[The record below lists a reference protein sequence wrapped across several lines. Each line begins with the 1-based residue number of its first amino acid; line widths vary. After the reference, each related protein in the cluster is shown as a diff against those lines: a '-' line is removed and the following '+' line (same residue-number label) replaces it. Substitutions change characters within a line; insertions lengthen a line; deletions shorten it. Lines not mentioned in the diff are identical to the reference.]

1 MELGEKLRQA
11 RLDAGLSQR
20 QLCGEEITRNMLSQI
35 EHGAARPSMKTLR
48 YLAARLGK
56 NVGYFLDEEAA
67 ASPNQDLMESA
78 RRLYDGADY
87 AGAALVLEGY
97 QGPDPIFD
105 REKGLL
111 WVLCH
116 LELAALAIAE
126 NRGTYAKALLDK
138 AAAETAYCSEELRR
152 RRLLLLGRLQIEA
165 CAQLPSLDEE
175 LLLRGEYALSI
186 EQPERALHLLEAVQ
200 NQASSRWQLLR
211 GRASLGMG
219 NYREAARYFHQAE
232 PAFPKETA
240 AYLEQC
246 YRELED
252 YKRAYEYA
260 CKQKGKP

>member
-11 RLDAGLSQR
+11 RLEAGLSQR
-20 QLCGEEITRNMLSQI
+20 QLCAEEITRNMLSQI
-35 EHGAARPSMKTLR
+35 EHGAARPSMKTLQ
-48 YLAARLGK
+48 YLASRLGK
-56 NVGYFLDEEAA
+56 SVGYFLDEEAA

-78 RRLYDGADY
+78 RRLYDSADY
-87 AGAALVLEGY
+87 AAAALVLEGY

-105 REKGLL
+105 REKSLL

-116 LELAALAIAE
+116 LALAELAIAE
-126 NRGTYAKALLDK
+126 GRTAFAKIKLDK
-138 AAAETAYCSEELRR
+138 AAVETAYCSEELRR
-152 RRLLLLGRLQIEA
+152 RRLLLLGRIQTGA

-175 LLLRGEYALSI
+175 LLLRGEYALSTG
-186 EQPERALHLLEAVQ
+186 EPERALHLLESVQ
-200 NQASSRWQLLR
+200 RQEHPRWLLLR

-219 NYREAARYFHQAE
+219 DYREAARYFHQAE
-232 PAFPKETA
+232 SAFPKETT

-246 YRELED
+246 YRELGD